1 MKIGAENK
9 KELIIMACL
18 LAVAIPLIIY
28 TVYNMSSGG
37 ASAAEPAATAARPQG
52 KPGGLAMAP
61 NNLDPT
67 LHKEILENSRKVKYE
82 AGGRNI
88 FTMLAE
94 IPPVIKN
101 PVITGPTPTPLPPTP
116 TPFPPIPLKFFGME
130 NKPNE
135 PRRVFLAEGDAAS
148 GTVFVAKQGD
158 IVDRRY
164 RVVQINAATVV
175 IEDVLTSNKQT
186 IPLTAR

>member
-1 MKIGAENK
+1 
-9 KELIIMACL
+9 MACL

-28 TVYNMSSGG
+28 TVYNMSGEG
-37 ASAAEPAATAARPQG
+37 ASAAAPASTTSRPQSRS
-52 KPGGLAMAP
+52 GGLSVAQ

-67 LHKEILENSRKVKYE
+67 LHKEILENSRRVKYE

-88 FTMLAE
+88 FTMQAE
-94 IPPVIKN
+94 IPVPIN
-101 PVITGPTPTPLPPTP
+101 PRTLTPTPTPLPPTP
-116 TPFPPIPLKFFGME
+116 TPLPPIPLKFFGSQ

-135 PRRVFLAEGDAAS
+135 PRRVFLSEGDAAS

-175 IEDVLTSNKQT
+175 IEDVLTGNKQT